1 MEGWLRTARIATGNY
16 GEEPSSEAVHM
27 YARSSAQSSQRSVM
41 NAEGNLRPDAI
52 CDGGDLDCGSG
63 LLLIIRNAMQPLP
76 PGGVLEVRSREISV
90 KEDLPAWCRL
100 VGHTLVTVQPG
111 EGTYTHYYV
120 RKQEADATLKAD
132 VDKARAF
139 VWSARVRWT
148 EGMQARAFIRNHS
161 FTVGQ
166 PASFDTQDPA
176 PSAVEYL
183 LAAIGGCLAVGFQWR
198 ASQRGLEVRNLEVSL
213 QAQADNILVFLGLE
227 EQGHP
232 GLKQI
237 EGRLYIDADGDEDV
251 LQALWQE
258 TLRRSPVTQS
268 FLHEVPVQ
276 LELRRV

>member
-1 MEGWLRTARIATGNY
+1 
-16 GEEPSSEAVHM
+16 
-27 YARSSAQSSQRSVM
+27 M
-41 NAEGNLRPDAI
+41 NAEGSLHPDAV

-76 PGGVLEVRSREISV
+76 PGGMLEVRSREISV

-100 VGHTLVTVQPG
+100 VGHTLVAVQAG

-120 RKQEADATLKAD
+120 RKQQADEALKTD
-132 VDKARAF
+132 IDKARSF

-166 PASFDTQDPA
+166 PASFDTEDIA
-176 PSAVEYL
+176 PSAVEYV

-198 ASQRGLEVRNLEVSL
+198 ASRRGLEVRNLEVSL
-213 QAQADNILVFLGLE
+213 QAQAENILVFLGLE

-232 GLKQI
+232 GLKTI
-237 EGRLYIDADGDEDV
+237 EGRLYVDADGDEDV
-251 LQALWQE
+251 LQEIWQE
-258 TLRRSPVTQS
+258 TLKRSPVTQS
-268 FLHEVPVQ
+268 LLREVPAQ
-276 LELRRV
+276 LEFRRV